1 MDTSNIRNYTLIEE
15 IKIEASK
22 LNIFEAFLESAPQ
35 VIAQTYAIFG
45 LRINTEPYSHPFR
58 GQFYFLNFFLTP
70 VSK

>member
-1 MDTSNIRNYTLIEE
+1 MDTSNIRNYILIEE

-35 VIAQTYAIFG
+35 VIVQTYAIFG
-45 LRINTEPYSHPFR
+45 LRINTQPYSL

-70 VSK
+70 VST